1 MPMSTRSIIWF
12 RRDLRICDH
21 PALLA
26 AIAESDEIVPVFI
39 LDPKLIKTA
48 GSKRLAYLGQ
58 SLRLLDE
65 SLDNKLHVI
74 AADQI
79 AALKQLQQKY
89 GASNVHISAEYEPY
103 GAKRDEAIE
112 KAGIKLIRTGSPYA
126 VAPGRVL
133 KPSDQT
139 PYRVYTPFYRA
150 WLAHGWRKPAEK
162 PKNIAAVTPSKDE
175 RNFPDWQLPDG
186 TVLTPA
192 GELNAI
198 ERFKYFQKNGLDN
211 YDEARNLAGIDGTS
225 KMSAHLKWGEIHPRT
240 LLAPL
245 GQSKGHEVYRKEIAW
260 REFYA
265 DVLFNNPH
273 TESDYY
279 APQFAKMRYD
289 QPGDKFKAWC
299 EGKTGYPFV
308 DAAMR
313 QLVSEGWMH
322 NRTRM
327 VVASFLVKDLHLEWQ
342 LGERFFREHLVDYD
356 VASNAHGWQWTAGC
370 GTDASPYYRVF
381 NPIEQGKR
389 FDENGDYV
397 RKYVPELAHLNGIEA
412 HEPWQVLDGYL
423 KDYPE
428 RIVDHATERLESL
441 ARLDEI
447 KASKPLPPTK

>member
-1 MPMSTRSIIWF
+1 MSTRSIVWF
-12 RRDLRICDH
+12 RRDLRISDH
-21 PALLA
+21 PALVA
-26 AIAESDEIVPVFI
+26 ALSESDEIVPVFI
-39 LDPKLIKTA
+39 IDSKLIERT
-48 GSKRLAYLGQ
+48 GSNGLAYLAQ
-58 SLRLLDE
+58 SLQHLDA
-65 SLDNKLHVI
+65 SLDKKLQVI
-74 AADQI
+74 AGQPIDV
-79 AALKQLQQKY
+79 LKKLQEKY
-89 GASNVHISAEYEPY
+89 NAQSVHISAEYEPVS
-103 GAKRDEAIE
+103 AAQDVEIE
-112 KAGIKLIRTGSPYA
+112 KSGIKLVRTGSAYA

-139 PYRVYTPFYRA
+139 PYRVYTPFYRG
-150 WLAHGWRKPAEK
+150 WLAHGWRKPEQK
-162 PKNIAAVTPSKDE
+162 PKSIAAVTPDSDS
-175 RNFPDWQLPDG
+175 RQFPDWKVPTG
-186 TVLTPA
+186 VSITEA
-192 GELNAI
+192 GEAAAN
-198 ERFKYFQKNGLDN
+198 ERFKHFQKNGLDN

-225 KMSAHLKWGEIHPRT
+225 KMSAHLTWGEIHPRT

-245 GQSKGHEVYRKEIAW
+245 GQSKAHEVFRKEIAW

-273 TESDYY
+273 TETDYY

-289 QPGDKFKAWC
+289 KPGKQFKAWC
-299 EGKTGYPFV
+299 EGNTGYPFV

-313 QLVSEGWMH
+313 QLLAEGWMH

-381 NPIEQGKR
+381 NPVEQGKR

-397 RKYVPELAHLNGIEA
+397 RKYVPELAHLKGIEI
-412 HEPWQVLDGYL
+412 HEPWEVLDGYL
-423 KDYPE
+423 KDYPQP
-428 RIVDHATERLESL
+428 IVNHATERLESL

>member
-1 MPMSTRSIIWF
+1 VSTKSILWF
-12 RRDLRICDH
+12 RRDLRISDH
-21 PALLA
+21 PALVA
-26 AIAESDEIVPVFI
+26 ALSESDEIVPVFI
-39 LDPKLIKTA
+39 IDSKLIERT
-48 GSKRLAYLGQ
+48 GSNGLAYLAQ
-58 SLRLLDE
+58 SLQHLDA
-65 SLDNKLHVI
+65 SLDKKLQVI
-74 AADQI
+74 AGQPIDV
-79 AALKQLQQKY
+79 LKKLQEKY
-89 GASNVHISAEYEPY
+89 NAQSVHISAEYEPIS
-103 GAKRDEAIE
+103 AAQDVEIE
-112 KAGIKLIRTGSPYA
+112 KSGIKLVRTGSAYA

-150 WLAHGWRKPAEK
+150 WLTHGWRKPEQK
-162 PKNIAAVTPSKDE
+162 PKSIAAVTPDSDS
-175 RNFPDWQLPDG
+175 RQFPDWKVPTG
-186 TVLTPA
+186 VSITEA
-192 GELNAI
+192 GEAAAN
-198 ERFKYFQKNGLDN
+198 ERFMHFQKNGLNN

-225 KMSAHLKWGEIHPRT
+225 KMSAHLTWGEIHPRT

-245 GQSKGHEVYRKEIAW
+245 GQSKAHEVFRKEIAW

-273 TESDYY
+273 TETDYY

-289 QPGDKFKAWC
+289 KPGKQFKAWC
-299 EGKTGYPFV
+299 EGNTGYPFV

-313 QLVSEGWMH
+313 QLLAEGWMH

-381 NPIEQGKR
+381 NPVEQGKR

-397 RKYVPELAHLNGIEA
+397 RKYVPELAHLKGIEI
-412 HEPWQVLDGYL
+412 HEPWEVLDGYL
-423 KDYPE
+423 KDYPQP
-428 RIVDHATERLESL
+428 IVNHATERLESL

>member
-1 MPMSTRSIIWF
+1 MSTRSIVWF
-12 RRDLRICDH
+12 RRDLRISDH
-21 PALLA
+21 PALVA
-26 AIAESDEIVPVFI
+26 ALSESDEIVPVFI
-39 LDPKLIKTA
+39 IDSKLIERT
-48 GSKRLAYLGQ
+48 GSNGLAYLAQ
-58 SLRLLDE
+58 SLQHLDA
-65 SLDNKLHVI
+65 SLDKKLQVI
-74 AADQI
+74 AGQPIDV
-79 AALKQLQQKY
+79 LKKLQEKY
-89 GASNVHISAEYEPY
+89 NAQSVHISAEYEPVS
-103 GAKRDEAIE
+103 AAQDVEIE
-112 KAGIKLIRTGSPYA
+112 KSGIKLVRTGSAYA

-150 WLAHGWRKPAEK
+150 WLTHGWRKPEQK
-162 PKNIAAVTPSKDE
+162 PKSITAVTPDSDS
-175 RNFPDWQLPDG
+175 RQFPDWKVPTG
-186 TVLTPA
+186 VSITEA
-192 GELNAI
+192 GEAAAN
-198 ERFKYFQKNGLDN
+198 ERFKHFQKNGLDN

-225 KMSAHLKWGEIHPRT
+225 KMSAHLTWGEIHPRT

-245 GQSKGHEVYRKEIAW
+245 GQSKAHEVFRKEIAW

-265 DVLFNNPH
+265 DVLFNNPN
-273 TESDYY
+273 TETDYY

-289 QPGDKFKAWC
+289 KPGKQFKAWC
-299 EGKTGYPFV
+299 EGNTGYPFV

-313 QLVSEGWMH
+313 QLLAEGWMH

-381 NPIEQGKR
+381 NPVEQGKR

-397 RKYVPELAHLNGIEA
+397 RKYVPELAHLNGIEI
-412 HEPWQVLDGYL
+412 HEPWDVLDGYL
-423 KDYPE
+423 KDYPQP
-428 RIVDHATERLESL
+428 IVNHATERLESL

-447 KASKPLPPTK
+447 KASKPLPPIK

>member
-1 MPMSTRSIIWF
+1 MSTRSIVWF
-12 RRDLRICDH
+12 RRDLRISDH
-21 PALLA
+21 PALVA
-26 AIAESDEIVPVFI
+26 ALSESDEIVPVFI
-39 LDPKLIKTA
+39 IDSKLIERT
-48 GSKRLAYLGQ
+48 GSNGLAYLAQ
-58 SLRLLDE
+58 SLQHLDA
-65 SLDNKLHVI
+65 SLDKKLQVI
-74 AADQI
+74 AGQPIDV
-79 AALKQLQQKY
+79 LKKLQQKY
-89 GASNVHISAEYEPY
+89 NAQSVHISAEYEPIS
-103 GAKRDEAIE
+103 AAQDVEIE
-112 KAGIKLIRTGSPYA
+112 KSGIKLVRTGSAYA

-150 WLAHGWRKPAEK
+150 WLAHGWRKPEQK
-162 PKNIAAVTPSKDE
+162 PKSIAAVTPDSDS
-175 RNFPDWQLPDG
+175 RQFPDWKVPTG
-186 TVLTPA
+186 VSITEA
-192 GELNAI
+192 GEAAAN
-198 ERFKYFQKNGLDN
+198 ERFKHFQKNGLDN

-225 KMSAHLKWGEIHPRT
+225 KMSAHLTWGEIHPRT

-245 GQSKGHEVYRKEIAW
+245 GQSKAHEVFRKEIAW

-273 TESDYY
+273 TETDYY

-289 QPGDKFKAWC
+289 KPGKQFKAWC
-299 EGKTGYPFV
+299 EGNTGYPFV

-313 QLVSEGWMH
+313 QLLAEGWMH

-381 NPIEQGKR
+381 NPVEQGKR

-397 RKYVPELAHLNGIEA
+397 RKYVPELAHLKGIEI
-412 HEPWQVLDGYL
+412 HEPWDVLDGYL
-423 KDYPE
+423 KDYPQP
-428 RIVDHATERLESL
+428 IVNHATERLESL

>member
-1 MPMSTRSIIWF
+1 MSTRSIVWF
-12 RRDLRICDH
+12 RRDLRISDH
-21 PALLA
+21 PALVA
-26 AIAESDEIVPVFI
+26 ALSESDEIVPVFI
-39 LDPKLIKTA
+39 IDSKLIERT
-48 GSKRLAYLGQ
+48 GSNGLAYLAQ
-58 SLRLLDE
+58 SLQHLDA
-65 SLDNKLHVI
+65 SLDKKLQVI
-74 AADQI
+74 AGQPIDV
-79 AALKQLQQKY
+79 LKKLQEKY
-89 GASNVHISAEYEPY
+89 NAQSVHISAEYEPVS
-103 GAKRDEAIE
+103 AAQDVEIE
-112 KAGIKLIRTGSPYA
+112 KSGIKLVRTGSAYA

-150 WLAHGWRKPAEK
+150 WLTHGWRKPEQK
-162 PKNIAAVTPSKDE
+162 PKSIAAVTPDSDS
-175 RNFPDWQLPDG
+175 RQFPDWKVPTG
-186 TVLTPA
+186 VSITEA
-192 GELNAI
+192 GEAAAN
-198 ERFKYFQKNGLDN
+198 ERFKHFQKNGLDN

-225 KMSAHLKWGEIHPRT
+225 KMSAHLTWGEIHPRT

-245 GQSKGHEVYRKEIAW
+245 GQSKAHEVFRKEIAW

-273 TESDYY
+273 TETDYY

-289 QPGDKFKAWC
+289 KPGKQFKAWC
-299 EGKTGYPFV
+299 EGNTGYPFV

-313 QLVSEGWMH
+313 QLLAEGWMH

-381 NPIEQGKR
+381 NPVEQGKR

-397 RKYVPELAHLNGIEA
+397 RKYVPELAHLKGIEI
-412 HEPWQVLDGYL
+412 HEPWEVLDGYL
-423 KDYPE
+423 KDYPQP
-428 RIVDHATERLESL
+428 IVNHATERLESL

-447 KASKPLPPTK
+447 KASKPLPPIK

>member
-1 MPMSTRSIIWF
+1 VSTRSIVWF
-12 RRDLRICDH
+12 RRDLRISDH
-21 PALLA
+21 PALVA
-26 AIAESDEIVPVFI
+26 ALSESDEIVPVFI
-39 LDPKLIKTA
+39 IDSKLIERT
-48 GSKRLAYLGQ
+48 GSNGLAYLAQ
-58 SLRLLDE
+58 SLQHLDA
-65 SLDNKLHVI
+65 SLDKKLQVI
-74 AADQI
+74 AGQPIDV
-79 AALKQLQQKY
+79 LKKLQEKY
-89 GASNVHISAEYEPY
+89 NAQSVHISAEYEPVS
-103 GAKRDEAIE
+103 AAQDVEIE
-112 KAGIKLIRTGSPYA
+112 KSGIKLVRTGSAYA

-150 WLAHGWRKPAEK
+150 WLTHGWRKPEQK
-162 PKNIAAVTPSKDE
+162 PKSIAAVTPDSDS
-175 RNFPDWQLPDG
+175 RQFPDWKVPTG
-186 TVLTPA
+186 VSITEA
-192 GELNAI
+192 GEAAAN
-198 ERFKYFQKNGLDN
+198 ERFKHFQKNGLDN
-211 YDEARNLAGIDGTS
+211 YDEARNFAGIDGTS
-225 KMSAHLKWGEIHPRT
+225 KMSAHLTWGEIHPRT

-245 GQSKGHEVYRKEIAW
+245 GQSKAHEVFRKEIAW

-273 TESDYY
+273 TETDYY

-289 QPGDKFKAWC
+289 KPGKQFKAWC
-299 EGKTGYPFV
+299 EGNTGYPFV

-313 QLVSEGWMH
+313 QLLAEGWMH

-381 NPIEQGKR
+381 NPVEQGKR

-397 RKYVPELAHLNGIEA
+397 RKYVPELAHLNGIEI
-412 HEPWQVLDGYL
+412 HEPWDVLDGYL
-423 KDYPE
+423 KDYPQP
-428 RIVDHATERLESL
+428 IVNHATERLESL

>member
-1 MPMSTRSIIWF
+1 VSTRSIVWF
-12 RRDLRICDH
+12 RRDLRISDH
-21 PALLA
+21 PALVA
-26 AIAESDEIVPVFI
+26 ALSESDEIVPVFI
-39 LDPKLIKTA
+39 IDSKLIERT
-48 GSKRLAYLGQ
+48 GSNGLAYLAQ
-58 SLRLLDE
+58 SLQHLDA
-65 SLDNKLHVI
+65 SLDKKLQVI
-74 AADQI
+74 AGQPIDV
-79 AALKQLQQKY
+79 LKKLQEKY
-89 GASNVHISAEYEPY
+89 NAQSVHISAEYEPVS
-103 GAKRDEAIE
+103 AAQDVEIE
-112 KAGIKLIRTGSPYA
+112 KSGIKLVRTGSAYA

-150 WLAHGWRKPAEK
+150 WLTHGWRKPEQK
-162 PKNIAAVTPSKDE
+162 PKSIAAVTPDSDS
-175 RNFPDWQLPDG
+175 RQFPDWKVPTG
-186 TVLTPA
+186 VSITEA
-192 GELNAI
+192 GEAAAN
-198 ERFKYFQKNGLDN
+198 ERFKHFQKNGLDN

-225 KMSAHLKWGEIHPRT
+225 KMSAHLTWGEIHPRT

-245 GQSKGHEVYRKEIAW
+245 GQSKAHEVFRKEIAW

-273 TESDYY
+273 TETDYY

-289 QPGDKFKAWC
+289 KPGKQFKAWC
-299 EGKTGYPFV
+299 EGNTGYPFV

-313 QLVSEGWMH
+313 QLLAEGWMH

-356 VASNAHGWQWTAGC
+356 VASNSHGWQWTAGC

-381 NPIEQGKR
+381 NPVEQGKR

-397 RKYVPELAHLNGIEA
+397 RKYVPELAHLNGIEI
-412 HEPWQVLDGYL
+412 HEPWDVLDGYL
-423 KDYPE
+423 KDYPQP
-428 RIVDHATERLESL
+428 IVNHATERLESL

>member
-1 MPMSTRSIIWF
+1 MSTRSIIWF
-12 RRDLRICDH
+12 RRDLRISDH
-21 PALLA
+21 PALVA
-26 AIAESDEIVPVFI
+26 ALSESDEIVPVFI
-39 LDPKLIKTA
+39 IDSKLIERT
-48 GSKRLAYLGQ
+48 GSNGLAYLAQ
-58 SLRLLDE
+58 SLQHLDA
-65 SLDNKLHVI
+65 SLDKKLQVI
-74 AADQI
+74 AGQPIDV
-79 AALKQLQQKY
+79 LKKLQEKY
-89 GASNVHISAEYEPY
+89 NAQSVHISAEYEPVS
-103 GAKRDEAIE
+103 AAQDVEIE
-112 KAGIKLIRTGSPYA
+112 KSGIKLVRTGSAYA

-150 WLAHGWRKPAEK
+150 WLTHGWRKPEQK
-162 PKNIAAVTPSKDE
+162 PKSIAAVTPDSDS
-175 RNFPDWQLPDG
+175 RQFPDWKVPTG
-186 TVLTPA
+186 VSITEA
-192 GELNAI
+192 GEAAAN
-198 ERFKYFQKNGLDN
+198 ERFKHFQKNGLDN

-225 KMSAHLKWGEIHPRT
+225 KMSAHLTWGEIHPRT

-245 GQSKGHEVYRKEIAW
+245 GQSKAHEVFRKEIAW

-273 TESDYY
+273 TETDYY

-289 QPGDKFKAWC
+289 KPGKQFKAWC
-299 EGKTGYPFV
+299 EGNTGYPFV

-313 QLVSEGWMH
+313 QLLAEGWMH

-381 NPIEQGKR
+381 NPVEQGKR

-397 RKYVPELAHLNGIEA
+397 RKYVPELAHLKGIEI
-412 HEPWQVLDGYL
+412 HEPWEVLDGYL
-423 KDYPE
+423 KDYPQP
-428 RIVDHATERLESL
+428 IVNHATERLESL

>member
-1 MPMSTRSIIWF
+1 MSTRSIVWF
-12 RRDLRICDH
+12 RRDLRISDH
-21 PALLA
+21 PALVA
-26 AIAESDEIVPVFI
+26 ALSESDEIVPVFI
-39 LDPKLIKTA
+39 IDSKLIERT
-48 GSKRLAYLGQ
+48 GSNGLAYLAQ
-58 SLRLLDE
+58 SLQHLDA
-65 SLDNKLHVI
+65 SLDKKLQVI
-74 AADQI
+74 AGQPIDV
-79 AALKQLQQKY
+79 LKKLQEKY
-89 GASNVHISAEYEPY
+89 NAQSVHVSAEYEPVS
-103 GAKRDEAIE
+103 AAQDVEIE
-112 KAGIKLIRTGSPYA
+112 KSGIKLVRTGSAYA

-150 WLAHGWRKPAEK
+150 WLTHGWRKPEQK
-162 PKNIAAVTPSKDE
+162 PKSITAVTPDSDS
-175 RNFPDWQLPDG
+175 RQFPDWKVPTG
-186 TVLTPA
+186 VSITEA
-192 GELNAI
+192 GEAAAN
-198 ERFKYFQKNGLDN
+198 ERFKHFQKNGLDN
-211 YDEARNLAGIDGTS
+211 YDEARNFAGIDGTS
-225 KMSAHLKWGEIHPRT
+225 KMSAHLTWGEIHPRT

-245 GQSKGHEVYRKEIAW
+245 GQSKAHEVFRKEIAW

-273 TESDYY
+273 TETDYY

-289 QPGDKFKAWC
+289 KPGKQFKAWR
-299 EGKTGYPFV
+299 EGNTGYPFV

-313 QLVSEGWMH
+313 QLLAEGWMH

-381 NPIEQGKR
+381 NPVEQGKR

-397 RKYVPELAHLNGIEA
+397 RKYVPELAHLKGIEI
-412 HEPWQVLDGYL
+412 HEPWDVLDGYL
-423 KDYPE
+423 KDYPQP
-428 RIVDHATERLESL
+428 IVNHATERLESL

>member
-1 MPMSTRSIIWF
+1 MSTRSIVWF
-12 RRDLRICDH
+12 RRDLRISDH
-21 PALLA
+21 PALVA
-26 AIAESDEIVPVFI
+26 ALSESDEIVPVFI
-39 LDPKLIKTA
+39 IDSKLIERT
-48 GSKRLAYLGQ
+48 GSNGLAYLAQ
-58 SLRLLDE
+58 SLQHLDA
-65 SLDNKLHVI
+65 SLDKKLQVI
-74 AADQI
+74 AGQPIDV
-79 AALKQLQQKY
+79 LKKLQEKY
-89 GASNVHISAEYEPY
+89 NAQSVHISAEYEPVS
-103 GAKRDEAIE
+103 AAQDAEIE
-112 KAGIKLIRTGSPYA
+112 KSGIKLVRTGSAYA

-150 WLAHGWRKPAEK
+150 WLTHGWRKPEQK
-162 PKNIAAVTPSKDE
+162 PKSITAVTPDSDS
-175 RNFPDWQLPDG
+175 RQFPDWKVPTG
-186 TVLTPA
+186 VSITEA
-192 GELNAI
+192 GEAAAN
-198 ERFKYFQKNGLDN
+198 ERFKHFQKNGLDN

-225 KMSAHLKWGEIHPRT
+225 KMSAHLTWGEIHPRT

-245 GQSKGHEVYRKEIAW
+245 GQSKAHEVFRKEIAW

-273 TESDYY
+273 TETDYY

-289 QPGDKFKAWC
+289 KPGKQFKAWC
-299 EGKTGYPFV
+299 EGNTGYPFV

-313 QLVSEGWMH
+313 QLLAEGWMH

-381 NPIEQGKR
+381 NPVEQGKR

-397 RKYVPELAHLNGIEA
+397 RKYVPELAHLKGIEI
-412 HEPWQVLDGYL
+412 HEPWEVLDGYL
-423 KDYPE
+423 KDYPQP
-428 RIVDHATERLESL
+428 IVNHATERLESL

-447 KASKPLPPTK
+447 KASKPLPPIK

>member
-1 MPMSTRSIIWF
+1 MSTKSILWF
-12 RRDLRICDH
+12 RRDLRISDH
-21 PALLA
+21 PALVA
-26 AIAESDEIVPVFI
+26 ALSESDEIVPVFI
-39 LDPKLIKTA
+39 IDSKLIERT
-48 GSKRLAYLGQ
+48 GRNGLAYLAQ
-58 SLRLLDE
+58 SLQHLDA
-65 SLDNKLHVI
+65 SLDKKLQVI
-74 AADQI
+74 AGQPIDV
-79 AALKQLQQKY
+79 LKKLQEKY
-89 GASNVHISAEYEPY
+89 NAQSVHISAEYEPVS
-103 GAKRDEAIE
+103 AAQDVEIE
-112 KAGIKLIRTGSPYA
+112 KSGIKLVRTGSAYA

-139 PYRVYTPFYRA
+139 PYRVYTPFYRG
-150 WLAHGWRKPAEK
+150 WLAHGWRKPEQK
-162 PKNIAAVTPSKDE
+162 PKSIAAVTPDSDS
-175 RNFPDWQLPDG
+175 RQFPDWKVPTG
-186 TVLTPA
+186 VSITEA
-192 GELNAI
+192 GEAAAN
-198 ERFKYFQKNGLDN
+198 ERFKHFQKNGLDN

-225 KMSAHLKWGEIHPRT
+225 KMSAHLTWGEIHPRT

-245 GQSKGHEVYRKEIAW
+245 GQSKAHEVFRKEIAW

-273 TESDYY
+273 TETDYY

-289 QPGDKFKAWC
+289 KPGKQFKAWC
-299 EGKTGYPFV
+299 EGNTGYPFV

-313 QLVSEGWMH
+313 QLLAEGWMH

-381 NPIEQGKR
+381 NPVEQGKR

-397 RKYVPELAHLNGIEA
+397 RKYVPELAHLKGIEI
-412 HEPWQVLDGYL
+412 HEPWEVLDGYL
-423 KDYPE
+423 KDYPQP
-428 RIVDHATERLESL
+428 IVNHATERLESL

>member
-1 MPMSTRSIIWF
+1 MSTRSIVWF
-12 RRDLRICDH
+12 RRDLRISDH
-21 PALLA
+21 PALVA
-26 AIAESDEIVPVFI
+26 ALSESDEIVPVFI
-39 LDPKLIKTA
+39 IDSKLIERT
-48 GSKRLAYLGQ
+48 GSNGLAYLAQ
-58 SLRLLDE
+58 SLQHLDA
-65 SLDNKLHVI
+65 SLDKKLQVI
-74 AADQI
+74 AGQPIDV
-79 AALKQLQQKY
+79 LKKLQEKY
-89 GASNVHISAEYEPY
+89 NAQSVHISAEYEPVS
-103 GAKRDEAIE
+103 AAQDVEIE
-112 KAGIKLIRTGSPYA
+112 KSGIKLVRTGSAYA

-150 WLAHGWRKPAEK
+150 WLTHGWRKPEQK
-162 PKNIAAVTPSKDE
+162 PKSIAAVTPDSDS
-175 RNFPDWQLPDG
+175 RQFPDWKVPTG
-186 TVLTPA
+186 VSITEA
-192 GELNAI
+192 GEAAAN
-198 ERFKYFQKNGLDN
+198 ERFKHFQKNGLDN

-225 KMSAHLKWGEIHPRT
+225 KMSAHLTWGEIHPRT

-245 GQSKGHEVYRKEIAW
+245 GQSKAHEVFRKEIAW

-273 TESDYY
+273 TETDYY

-289 QPGDKFKAWC
+289 KPGKQFKAWC
-299 EGKTGYPFV
+299 EGNTGYPFV

-313 QLVSEGWMH
+313 QLLAEGWMH

-381 NPIEQGKR
+381 NPVEQGKR

-397 RKYVPELAHLNGIEA
+397 RKYVPELAHLKGIEI
-412 HEPWQVLDGYL
+412 HEPWDVLDGYL
-423 KDYPE
+423 KDYPQP
-428 RIVDHATERLESL
+428 IVNHATERLESL

>member
-1 MPMSTRSIIWF
+1 VSTRSIVWF
-12 RRDLRICDH
+12 RRDLRISDH
-21 PALLA
+21 PALVA
-26 AIAESDEIVPVFI
+26 ALSESDEIVPVFI
-39 LDPKLIKTA
+39 IDSKLIERT
-48 GSKRLAYLGQ
+48 GSNGLAYLAQ
-58 SLRLLDE
+58 SLQHLDA
-65 SLDNKLHVI
+65 SLDKKLQVI
-74 AADQI
+74 AGQPIDV
-79 AALKQLQQKY
+79 LKKLQEKY
-89 GASNVHISAEYEPY
+89 NAQSVHVSAEYEPVS
-103 GAKRDEAIE
+103 AAQDVEIE
-112 KAGIKLIRTGSPYA
+112 KSGIKLVRTGSAYA

-150 WLAHGWRKPAEK
+150 WLTHGWRKPEQK
-162 PKNIAAVTPSKDE
+162 PKSITAVTPDSDS
-175 RNFPDWQLPDG
+175 RQFPDWKVPTG
-186 TVLTPA
+186 VSITEA
-192 GELNAI
+192 GEAAAN
-198 ERFKYFQKNGLDN
+198 ERFKHFQKNGLDN

-225 KMSAHLKWGEIHPRT
+225 KMSAHLTWGEIHPRT

-245 GQSKGHEVYRKEIAW
+245 GQSKAHEVFRKEIAW

-273 TESDYY
+273 TETDYY

-289 QPGDKFKAWC
+289 KPGKQFKAWC
-299 EGKTGYPFV
+299 EGNTGYPFV

-313 QLVSEGWMH
+313 QLLAEGWMH

-381 NPIEQGKR
+381 NPVEQGKR

-397 RKYVPELAHLNGIEA
+397 RKYVPELAHLKGIEI
-412 HEPWQVLDGYL
+412 HEPWDVLDGYL
-423 KDYPE
+423 KDYPQP
-428 RIVDHATERLESL
+428 IVNHATERLESL

>member
-1 MPMSTRSIIWF
+1 MSTKSIVWF
-12 RRDLRICDH
+12 RRDLRISDH
-21 PALLA
+21 PALVA
-26 AIAESDEIVPVFI
+26 ALSESDEIVPVFI
-39 LDPKLIKTA
+39 IDSKLIERT
-48 GSKRLAYLGQ
+48 GRNGLAYLAK
-58 SLRLLDE
+58 SLQHLDA
-65 SLDNKLHVI
+65 SLDKKLQVI
-74 AADQI
+74 AGQPIDV
-79 AALKQLQQKY
+79 LKKLQEKY
-89 GASNVHISAEYEPY
+89 NAQSVHISAEYEPVS
-103 GAKRDEAIE
+103 AAQDVEIE
-112 KAGIKLIRTGSPYA
+112 KSGIKLVRTGSAYA

-139 PYRVYTPFYRA
+139 PYRVYTPFYRG
-150 WLAHGWRKPAEK
+150 WLAHGWRQPEQK
-162 PKNIAAVTPSKDE
+162 PKSIAAVTPDSDS
-175 RNFPDWQLPDG
+175 RQFPDWKVPTG
-186 TVLTPA
+186 VSITEA
-192 GELNAI
+192 GEAAAN
-198 ERFKYFQKNGLDN
+198 ERFKHFQKNGLDN

-225 KMSAHLKWGEIHPRT
+225 KMSAHLTWGEIHPRT

-245 GQSKGHEVYRKEIAW
+245 GQSKAHEVFRKEIAW

-273 TESDYY
+273 TETDYY

-289 QPGDKFKAWC
+289 KPGKQFKAWC
-299 EGKTGYPFV
+299 EGNTGYPFV

-313 QLVSEGWMH
+313 QLLAEGWMH

-381 NPIEQGKR
+381 NPVEQGKR

-397 RKYVPELAHLNGIEA
+397 RKYVPELAHLKGIEI
-412 HEPWQVLDGYL
+412 HEPWEVLDGYL
-423 KDYPE
+423 KDYPQP
-428 RIVDHATERLESL
+428 IVNHATERLESL

>member
-1 MPMSTRSIIWF
+1 MSTRSIIWF
-12 RRDLRICDH
+12 RRDLRISDH
-21 PALLA
+21 PALVA
-26 AIAESDEIVPVFI
+26 ALSESDEIVPVFI
-39 LDPKLIKTA
+39 IDSKLIERT
-48 GSKRLAYLGQ
+48 GSNGLAYLAQ
-58 SLRLLDE
+58 SLQHLDA
-65 SLDNKLHVI
+65 SLDKKLQVI
-74 AADQI
+74 AGQPIDV
-79 AALKQLQQKY
+79 LKKLQEKY
-89 GASNVHISAEYEPY
+89 NAQSVHISAEYEPIS
-103 GAKRDEAIE
+103 AAQDVEIE
-112 KAGIKLIRTGSPYA
+112 KSGIKLVRTGSAYA

-150 WLAHGWRKPAEK
+150 WLTHGWRKPEQK
-162 PKNIAAVTPSKDE
+162 PKSIAAVTPDSDS
-175 RNFPDWQLPDG
+175 RQFPDWKVPTG
-186 TVLTPA
+186 VSITEA
-192 GELNAI
+192 GEAAAN
-198 ERFKYFQKNGLDN
+198 ERFKHFQKNGLDN

-225 KMSAHLKWGEIHPRT
+225 KMSAHLTWGEIHPRT

-245 GQSKGHEVYRKEIAW
+245 GQSKAHEVFRKEIAW

-273 TESDYY
+273 TETDYY

-289 QPGDKFKAWC
+289 KPGKQFKAWR
-299 EGKTGYPFV
+299 EGNTGYPFV

-313 QLVSEGWMH
+313 QLLAEGWMH

-381 NPIEQGKR
+381 NPVEQGKR

-397 RKYVPELAHLNGIEA
+397 RKYVPELAHLNGIEI
-412 HEPWQVLDGYL
+412 HEPWDVLDGYL
-423 KDYPE
+423 KDYPQP
-428 RIVDHATERLESL
+428 IVNHATERLESL

>member
-1 MPMSTRSIIWF
+1 MSTRSIVWF
-12 RRDLRICDH
+12 RRDLRISDH
-21 PALLA
+21 PALVA
-26 AIAESDEIVPVFI
+26 ALSESDEIVPVFI
-39 LDPKLIKTA
+39 IDSKLIERT
-48 GSKRLAYLGQ
+48 GSNGLAYLAQ
-58 SLRLLDE
+58 SLQHLDA
-65 SLDNKLHVI
+65 SLDKKLQVI
-74 AADQI
+74 AGQPIDV
-79 AALKQLQQKY
+79 LKKLQEKY
-89 GASNVHISAEYEPY
+89 NAQSVHISAEYEPVS
-103 GAKRDEAIE
+103 AAQDVEIE
-112 KAGIKLIRTGSPYA
+112 KSGIKLVRTGSAYA

-150 WLAHGWRKPAEK
+150 WLTHGWRKPEQK
-162 PKNIAAVTPSKDE
+162 PKSITAVTPDSDS
-175 RNFPDWQLPDG
+175 RQFPDWKVPTG
-186 TVLTPA
+186 VSITEA
-192 GELNAI
+192 GEAAAN
-198 ERFKYFQKNGLDN
+198 ERFKHFQKNGLDN

-225 KMSAHLKWGEIHPRT
+225 KMSAHLTWGEIHPRT

-245 GQSKGHEVYRKEIAW
+245 GQSKAHEVFRKEIAW

-273 TESDYY
+273 TETDYY

-289 QPGDKFKAWC
+289 KPGKQFKAWC
-299 EGKTGYPFV
+299 EGNTGYPFV

-313 QLVSEGWMH
+313 QLLAEGWMH

-381 NPIEQGKR
+381 NPVEQGKR

-397 RKYVPELAHLNGIEA
+397 RKYVPELAHLNGIEI
-412 HEPWQVLDGYL
+412 HEPWDVLDGYL
-423 KDYPE
+423 KDYPQP
-428 RIVDHATERLESL
+428 IVNHATERLESL

>member
-1 MPMSTRSIIWF
+1 VSTRSIVWF
-12 RRDLRICDH
+12 RRDLRISDH
-21 PALLA
+21 PALVA
-26 AIAESDEIVPVFI
+26 ALSESDEIVPVFI
-39 LDPKLIKTA
+39 IDSKLIERT
-48 GSKRLAYLGQ
+48 GSNGLAYLAQ
-58 SLRLLDE
+58 SLQHLDA
-65 SLDNKLHVI
+65 SLDKKLQVI
-74 AADQI
+74 AGQPI
-79 AALKQLQQKY
+79 EVLKKLQEKY
-89 GASNVHISAEYEPY
+89 NAQSVHISAEYEPIS
-103 GAKRDEAIE
+103 AAQDLEIE
-112 KAGIKLIRTGSPYA
+112 KSGIKLVRTGSAYA

-150 WLAHGWRKPAEK
+150 WLAHGWRKPEQK
-162 PKNIAAVTPSKDE
+162 PKSIAAVTPDSDS
-175 RNFPDWQLPDG
+175 RQFPDWKVPTG
-186 TVLTPA
+186 VSITEA
-192 GELNAI
+192 GEAAAN
-198 ERFKYFQKNGLDN
+198 ERFKHFQKNGLDN
-211 YDEARNLAGIDGTS
+211 YDEARNFAGIDGTS
-225 KMSAHLKWGEIHPRT
+225 KMSAHLTWGEIHPRT

-245 GQSKGHEVYRKEIAW
+245 GQSKAHEVFRKEIAW

-265 DVLFNNPH
+265 DVLFNNPN
-273 TESDYY
+273 TETDYY

-289 QPGDKFKAWC
+289 KPGKQFKAWC
-299 EGKTGYPFV
+299 EGNTGYPFV

-313 QLVSEGWMH
+313 QLLTEGWMH

-381 NPIEQGKR
+381 NPVEQGKR

-397 RKYVPELAHLNGIEA
+397 RKYVPELAHLNGIEI
-412 HEPWQVLDGYL
+412 HEPWEVLDGYQN
-423 KDYPE
+423 DYPQP
-428 RIVDHATERLESL
+428 IVNHATERLESL

>member
-1 MPMSTRSIIWF
+1 MSTKSIVWF
-12 RRDLRICDH
+12 RRDLRISDH
-21 PALLA
+21 PALVA
-26 AIAESDEIVPVFI
+26 ALSESDEIVPVFI
-39 LDPKLIKTA
+39 IDSKLIERT
-48 GSKRLAYLGQ
+48 GRNGLAYLAQ
-58 SLRLLDE
+58 SLQHLDA
-65 SLDNKLHVI
+65 SLDKKLQVI
-74 AADQI
+74 AGQPIDV
-79 AALKQLQQKY
+79 LKKLQEEYNAQ
-89 GASNVHISAEYEPY
+89 SVHISAEYEPVS
-103 GAKRDEAIE
+103 AAQDVEIE
-112 KAGIKLIRTGSPYA
+112 KSGIKLVRTGSAYA

-139 PYRVYTPFYRA
+139 PYRVYTPFYRG
-150 WLAHGWRKPAEK
+150 WLAHGWRKPEQK
-162 PKNIAAVTPSKDE
+162 PKSIAAVTPDSDS
-175 RNFPDWQLPDG
+175 RQFPDWKVPTG
-186 TVLTPA
+186 VSITEA
-192 GELNAI
+192 GEAAAN
-198 ERFKYFQKNGLDN
+198 ERFKHFQKNGLDN

-225 KMSAHLKWGEIHPRT
+225 KMSAHLTWGEIHPRT

-245 GQSKGHEVYRKEIAW
+245 GQSKAHEVFRKEIAW

-412 HEPWQVLDGYL
+412 HEPWEVLDGYL

>member
-1 MPMSTRSIIWF
+1 MSTRSIVWF
-12 RRDLRICDH
+12 RRDLRISDH
-21 PALLA
+21 PALVA
-26 AIAESDEIVPVFI
+26 ALSESDEIVPVFI
-39 LDPKLIKTA
+39 IDSKLIERT
-48 GSKRLAYLGQ
+48 GSNGLAYLAQ
-58 SLRLLDE
+58 SLQHLDA
-65 SLDNKLHVI
+65 SLDKKLQVI
-74 AADQI
+74 AGQPIDV
-79 AALKQLQQKY
+79 LKKLQEKY
-89 GASNVHISAEYEPY
+89 NAQSVHISAEYEPVS
-103 GAKRDEAIE
+103 AAQDVEIE
-112 KAGIKLIRTGSPYA
+112 KSGIKLVRTGSAYA

-150 WLAHGWRKPAEK
+150 WLTHGWRKPEQK
-162 PKNIAAVTPSKDE
+162 PKSITAVTPDSDS
-175 RNFPDWQLPDG
+175 RQFPDWKVPTG
-186 TVLTPA
+186 VSITEA
-192 GELNAI
+192 GEAAAN
-198 ERFKYFQKNGLDN
+198 ERFKHFQKNGLDN

-225 KMSAHLKWGEIHPRT
+225 KMSAHLTWGEIHPRT

-245 GQSKGHEVYRKEIAW
+245 GQSKAHEVFRKEIAW

-273 TESDYY
+273 TETDYY

-289 QPGDKFKAWC
+289 KPGKQFKAWC
-299 EGKTGYPFV
+299 EGNTGYPFV

-313 QLVSEGWMH
+313 QLLAEGWMH

-381 NPIEQGKR
+381 NPVEQGKR

-397 RKYVPELAHLNGIEA
+397 RKYVPELAHLKGIEI
-412 HEPWQVLDGYL
+412 HEPWDVLDGYL
-423 KDYPE
+423 KDYPQP
-428 RIVDHATERLESL
+428 IVNHATERLESL

-447 KASKPLPPTK
+447 KASKPLPPIK

>member
-1 MPMSTRSIIWF
+1 MSTRSIVWF
-12 RRDLRICDH
+12 RRDLRISDH
-21 PALLA
+21 PALVA
-26 AIAESDEIVPVFI
+26 ALSESDEIVPVFI
-39 LDPKLIKTA
+39 IDSKLIERT
-48 GSKRLAYLGQ
+48 GSNGLAYLAQ
-58 SLRLLDE
+58 SLQHLDA
-65 SLDNKLHVI
+65 SLDKKLQVI
-74 AADQI
+74 AGQPI
-79 AALKQLQQKY
+79 EVLKKLQEKY
-89 GASNVHISAEYEPY
+89 NAQSVHISAEYEPVS
-103 GAKRDEAIE
+103 AAQDLEIE
-112 KAGIKLIRTGSPYA
+112 KSGIKLVRTGSAYA

-150 WLAHGWRKPAEK
+150 WLAHGWRNPEQK
-162 PKNIAAVTPSKDE
+162 PKSITAVTPDSDS
-175 RNFPDWQLPDG
+175 RQFPDWKVPTG
-186 TVLTPA
+186 VSITEA
-192 GELNAI
+192 GEAAAN
-198 ERFKYFQKNGLDN
+198 ERFKHFQKNGLDN

-225 KMSAHLKWGEIHPRT
+225 KMSAHLTWGEIHPRT

-245 GQSKGHEVYRKEIAW
+245 GQSKAHEVFRKEIAW

-265 DVLFNNPH
+265 DVLFNNPN
-273 TESDYY
+273 TETDYY

-289 QPGDKFKAWC
+289 KPGKQFKAWC
-299 EGKTGYPFV
+299 EGNTGYPFV

-313 QLVSEGWMH
+313 QLLTEGWMH

-381 NPIEQGKR
+381 NPVEQGKR

-397 RKYVPELAHLNGIEA
+397 RKYVPELAHLNGIEI
-412 HEPWQVLDGYL
+412 HEPWEVLDGYQN
-423 KDYPE
+423 DYPQP
-428 RIVDHATERLESL
+428 IVNHATERLESL